1 MPGEFDG
8 PFAED
13 IFADLNSEEN
23 ELAFEARYDLSQLL
37 LRADVDARVRVI
49 IWESGERLSIRE
61 SVQRLSQMFPEYPF
75 ETLELQFVFWLM
87 GFYDESP
94 SQAQIDEYEELTE
107 PWVKE
112 YSRRYGIAI

>member
-8 PFAED
+8 LFAED

-23 ELAFEARYDLSQLL
+23 ELVFEARYDLSQLL

-61 SVQRLSQMFPEYPF
+61 SVQRLSQVFPEYPF

-107 PWVKE
+107 PWVEE
-112 YSRRYGIAI
+112 YSRRCGIAI

>member
-23 ELAFEARYDLSQLL
+23 ELALEIRYELSELL
-37 LRADVDARVRVI
+37 IRADVDARARVI
-49 IWESGERLSIRE
+49 IWDSGERLSIRE
-61 SVQRLSQMFPEYPF
+61 SVQRLSQEFPECPF
-75 ETLELQFVFWLM
+75 EMLEMQFVSWLL

-94 SQAQIDEYEELTE
+94 SRAQIAEYEELTE
-107 PWVKE
+107 PWVKQ
-112 YSRRYGIAI
+112 YSRQYGFAY